1 MTLSRILLRGDTSAA
16 WIAANPILDARE
28 MAIDT
33 TEHRVKVG
41 DGVSAWTSL
50 PWTSMAASEVTRLEA
65 AATALAGAA
74 SPTDAANET
83 LIKDP
88 ASKTSVALLD
98 TFGAAAVAA
107 SAEVGARIAAAT
119 DKILPYPLD
128 GSWPIFKRLNG
139 GAPVFSQATQNPAA
153 SALSPKTSV
162 SIYWPWIIDARK
174 ILGSSAADEFY
185 MFYSTDHAAH
195 ADSGIWLATGPTE
208 LGPWTGRGRVYR
220 DDFAGAQTE
229 TPAVFA
235 DPTGAKKLVK
245 LYQQQGVPGA
255 NGTQSTVYATSDDGI
270 TWTRGGLAIDIPT
283 TTWPGDGH
291 TGYATLTA
299 IGARLF
305 SHHLAGGGN
314 FPTFGLSTSI
324 DGRTWRLQADPL
336 LYNMDV
342 TGDGRRIEWNTT
354 SIVMWRGEL
363 WWIGYSSNFV
373 SGDTTKDARLV
384 IAPISDDL
392 RTFKAPAKSILFP
405 TVGDENTNYRSCHAF
420 TARDGRII
428 FYYQCGNSFFAASTE
443 V

>member
-1 MTLSRILLRGDTSAA
+1 MAGDIYSKAGADAA
-16 WIAANPILDARE
+16 FVH
-28 MAIDT
+28 DT
-33 TEHRVKVG
+33 VAGRQALAQ
-41 DGVSAWTSL
+41 S
-50 PWTSMAASEVTRLEA
+50 PEVT
-65 AATALAGAA
+65 GA
-74 SPTDAANET
+74 
-83 LIKDP
+83 
-88 ASKTSVALLD
+88 
-98 TFGAAAVAA
+98 FGAAAVAA
-107 SAEVGARIAAAT
+107 SPEIGARIAAAT

-139 GAPVFSQATQNPAA
+139 GAPVFTQATQNPAA
-153 SALSPKTSV
+153 SALTPKTSV
-162 SIYWPWIIDARK
+162 SLYWPWIIDARK
-174 ILGSSAADEFY
+174 ILGSSALDEFY

-270 TWTRGGLAIDIPT
+270 TWTRGGLAIDIPA

-314 FPTFGLSTSI
+314 YPTFGLSTSI
-324 DGRTWRLQADPL
+324 DGRTWRMQADPL

-384 IAPISDDL
+384 IAPISEDL